1 MVSFRSVSLILF
13 KQWVVD
19 DDDFVEEEVANE
31 EFEGDVE
38 NEYLDVEEDN
48 DTSRFFTTDLTFES
62 KKMVIE
68 WVRKTG
74 RSNGVV
80 VVVLL
85 SDVNDVN
92 RNPRVIFGCERSGK
106 YRAKPVAKEK
116 GKRVVKRRRSS
127 TKKCDCPFRLKAQMV
142 DRDTKT
148 WELDLTN
155 GHHNHELMKSGEGHS
170 FVGRLN
176 EEDKDIVERLGKTG
190 VKSKEI
196 LYQIKLNDKT
206 NASTLRTI
214 YNARSLLKIKE
225 LCGRTHMQQL
235 FKRLTELG
243 YVTKHRSDPTTN
255 EVQDL
260 FWAYSPS
267 INLAKAF
274 PYVYMLDCTYKTNKY
289 RLPLLEIVG
298 VTSTDKTF
306 ALAFCY
312 MHSEKEENYEWA
324 LNCLKEL
331 FDEEELPGVFV
342 MDRELALLN
351 AVRQVFPLAKRML
364 CRVHIERNVL
374 SKCIGFF
381 KIKADFDDFMAHFAK
396 LMHSANC
403 LEYDNN
409 MTLLIQKFKAWPAAL
424 TFVIES
430 WLCNYKELFVSA
442 WIDQHLHLGNTNT
455 NRVEGS
461 HAKLKRHL
469 TNSVHGFLTSL
480 DSIHLLLEG
489 QLLDIKASFEESLT
503 RVPLRFRNHLYRN
516 LVGVVSTAALVK
528 IESEVVVAQNMGV
541 DPAACNHK
549 NLLTLGLPCAHMIGA
564 YLLDG
569 KSIPISDVH
578 NLWKKLNLNKYVND
592 SNQVVTIATE
602 MEAINKRFR
611 DATTPQKLELK
622 KQLQVLA
629 EPVLTDALEPKKK
642 VDVRGRKQRA
652 KKPRFTNP
660 VSTKR
665 EPSEFEHILENHVFE
680 DLQGTQQSQVGS
692 SMKLKV
698 HRTRKPN
705 TANWVTRFPE
715 FIRPHITHITDVPG
729 DGHCGYRVIA
739 NFLGLGDD
747 GWKKERI
754 DLLEELKKHRD
765 EYNKVLSPLT
775 SSDELIDSVD
785 CLDSYADMR
794 HWMTMPNMGNVI
806 ASCYNVPVVHISN
819 VQCLTFLPLR
829 DPLPFEA
836 SKDILTIGY
845 INGSHFVRVKLV
857 DDSPI
862 PPVSKMWLDHRH
874 TRARHWLTQY
884 TNRIDKFRSI
894 WLQGRQVW
902 PLLRSLTNQV
912 SLSIVNVVNNVL
924 FFFFVFKCGS
934 VLIYIGLGIM

>member
-1 MVSFRSVSLILF
+1 MWDTDMSNNLILHVF
-13 KQWVVD
+13 LIAILTCDGNFSNKSFCQQELYSPMGSKHPTSFNALERSEQRSYENVNENEIDDRDDLPRTEKD

-38 NEYLDVEEDN
+38 NEYLDAKEDN

-62 KKMVIE
+62 KEMVIE

-80 VVVLL
+80 VVVLR

-116 GKRVVKRRRSS
+116 SKRVVKRRGSS
-127 TKKCDCPFRLKAQMV
+127 IKKCDCPFRLKAQMV

-148 WELDLTN
+148 WD
-155 GHHNHELMKSGEGHS
+155 

-176 EEDKDIVERLGKTG
+176 EEEKDIVERLGKTG
-190 VKSKEI
+190 VKSRGI
-196 LYQIKLNDKT
+196 LNQIKLNDKT

-289 RLPLLEIVG
+289 RLQLLEIVG

-351 AVRQVFPLAKRML
+351 AVRQVFLLAKRML

-424 TFVIES
+424 TYVTES

-489 QLLDIKASFEESLT
+489 QLLDIKL
-503 RVPLRFRNHLYRN
+503 PW
-516 LVGVVSTAALVK
+516 VK

-592 SNQVVTIATE
+592 SNQMVTIDTE

-680 DLQGTQQSQVGS
+680 DLQGTQQSQVCS

-715 FIRPHITHITDVPG
+715 FIHPHITHITDVPG

-739 NFLGLGDD
+739 SFLGLGDD
-747 GWKKERI
+747 GWKKVRI

-794 HWMTMPNMGNVI
+794 HWMTMPNMGNII

-829 DPLPFEA
+829 DPPPFEA

-845 INGSHFVRVKLV
+845 IN
-857 DDSPI
+857 
-862 PPVSKMWLDHRH
+862 
-874 TRARHWLTQY
+874 
-884 TNRIDKFRSI
+884 
-894 WLQGRQVW
+894 
-902 PLLRSLTNQV
+902 
-912 SLSIVNVVNNVL
+912 
-924 FFFFVFKCGS
+924 
-934 VLIYIGLGIM
+934 